1 VSGWGWLRDMLGRDV
16 AVMEVVTGRLAL
28 QIWRGG
34 LSSDMA
40 MRGSAV

>member
-1 VSGWGWLRDMLGRDV
+1 V
-16 AVMEVVTGRLAL
+16 AVVETVTGRLAV
-28 QIWRGG
+28 QDWRGR